1 MKLSKIFGSFIF
13 LYYLCIVN
21 NTQIETNMENI
32 KKYVNTMC
40 EKCNVTK
47 DDLDN
52 DYNNEEFDLFLIFS
66 AEKYYKNN
74 KMQKFF
80 ENIKIYIGETTKE
93 DLKEFLET
101 SRNKYVKI
109 RLQSNPINFSTSPI
123 ANVVRFW
130 DFEFGAEMIKQ
141 IDILLSKL

>member
-1 MKLSKIFGSFIF
+1 
-13 LYYLCIVN
+13 
-21 NTQIETNMENI
+21 MENI
-32 KKYVNTMC
+32 KRYVKSMC
-40 EKCNVTK
+40 EKHSVTK

-52 DYNNEEFDLFLIFS
+52 DFGNEEFELFLTLS
-66 AEKYYKNN
+66 AERYYKNN
-74 KMQKFF
+74 KMLKFF
-80 ENIKIYIGETTKE
+80 ENIKIYIDETSKE

-109 RLQSNPINFSTSPI
+109 RLQSHPISFSTSPMV
-123 ANVVRFW
+123 NVVRFW

>member
-1 MKLSKIFGSFIF
+1 
-13 LYYLCIVN
+13 
-21 NTQIETNMENI
+21 MENI
-32 KKYVNTMC
+32 KKYVNTLC

-47 DDLDN
+47 NDLKDDFSN
-52 DYNNEEFDLFLIFS
+52 DEFDLFFTLS

-74 KMQKFF
+74 KMLKFF
-80 ENIKIYIGETTKE
+80 ENIKIYIDETPKE

-109 RLQSNPINFSTSPI
+109 RLQSNPINFSTNPI
-123 ANVVRFW
+123 VNVVRLW

>member
-1 MKLSKIFGSFIF
+1 
-13 LYYLCIVN
+13 
-21 NTQIETNMENI
+21 MENI
-32 KKYVNTMC
+32 KRYVEKMC
-40 EKCNVTK
+40 EKCSVTK

-52 DYNNEEFDLFLIFS
+52 DFANEDFSIFLTLS
-66 AEKYYKNN
+66 AERYYKNN
-74 KMQKFF
+74 KMLKLF
-80 ENIKIYIGETTKE
+80 ENIKIYIDETSKE

-109 RLQSNPINFSTSPI
+109 RLQSDPISFSTNPI
-123 ANVVRFW
+123 ANVVRLW

>member
-1 MKLSKIFGSFIF
+1 
-13 LYYLCIVN
+13 
-21 NTQIETNMENI
+21 MENI
-32 KKYVNTMC
+32 KKYVEKMC

-52 DYNNEEFDLFLIFS
+52 DYNNEEFDLFLIFN

-74 KMQKFF
+74 KMLKLF
-80 ENIKIYIGETTKE
+80 ENIKIYIDEVTKE
-93 DLKEFLET
+93 ELKEFLET

-109 RLQSNPINFSTSPI
+109 RLQNNPINFSTNPI
-123 ANVVRFW
+123 ANVIRLW

>member
-1 MKLSKIFGSFIF
+1 MD
-13 LYYLCIVN
+13 
-21 NTQIETNMENI
+21 NI
-32 KKYVNTMC
+32 KRYVNSMC
-40 EKCNVTK
+40 EKCHVTK

-52 DYNNEEFDLFLIFS
+52 DFGNDEFEIFLTLS

-74 KMQKFF
+74 KMLKFF
-80 ENIKIYIGETTKE
+80 ENIKIYIDETSKE

-109 RLQSNPINFSTSPI
+109 RLQSHPINFSTSPMV
-123 ANVVRFW
+123 NVVRLW

>member
-1 MKLSKIFGSFIF
+1 
-13 LYYLCIVN
+13 
-21 NTQIETNMENI
+21 MENI
-32 KKYVNTMC
+32 KRYVKSMC
-40 EKCNVTK
+40 EKHSVTK

-52 DYNNEEFDLFLIFS
+52 DFANDDFALFLTLS
-66 AEKYYKNN
+66 AERYYKNN
-74 KMQKFF
+74 KMLKFF
-80 ENIKIYIGETTKE
+80 ENIKIYIDETSKE

-109 RLQSNPINFSTSPI
+109 RLQSHPINFSTSPMV
-123 ANVVRFW
+123 NVVRFW

>member
-1 MKLSKIFGSFIF
+1 
-13 LYYLCIVN
+13 
-21 NTQIETNMENI
+21 MENI

-40 EKCNVTK
+40 EKCYVTK
-47 DDLDN
+47 DDLNN
-52 DYNNEEFDLFLIFS
+52 DFGNEEFDLFLTFS

-74 KMQKFF
+74 KMLKFF
-80 ENIKIYIGETTKE
+80 ENIKIYINETPKE

-109 RLQSNPINFSTSPI
+109 RLQRNPINFSTTPI
-123 ANVVRFW
+123 VNVVRLW
-130 DFEFGAEMIKQ
+130 DFEFEAEMIKQ

>member
-1 MKLSKIFGSFIF
+1 
-13 LYYLCIVN
+13 
-21 NTQIETNMENI
+21 MENI
-32 KKYVNTMC
+32 KRYVEKMC

-52 DYNNEEFDLFLIFS
+52 DYNNEEFDLFLAFN

-74 KMQKFF
+74 KLLKFF
-80 ENIKIYIGETTKE
+80 ENINIYIDETSKE
-93 DLKEFLET
+93 ELKEFLET

-109 RLQSNPINFSTSPI
+109 RLQSNPINFSTNPI

-130 DFEFGAEMIKQ
+130 DFEFGADMIKE
-141 IDILLSKL
+141 IDILLSKIS